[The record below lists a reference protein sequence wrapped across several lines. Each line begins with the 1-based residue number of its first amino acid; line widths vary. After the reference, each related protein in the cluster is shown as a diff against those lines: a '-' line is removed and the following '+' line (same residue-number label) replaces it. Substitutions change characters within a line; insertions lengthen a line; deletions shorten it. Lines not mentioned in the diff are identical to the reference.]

1 MKKVFINGC
10 FDILHIGHVRLF
22 DYAKIFGDQ
31 LIVAIDSDKRVKELK
46 GDSRPINNQNDRK
59 EMLLS
64 NKNIDYVFIFDSA
77 EELEDLISDIS
88 PNVMVV
94 GDEYKDK
101 KVIGS
106 EYAKKLKF
114 FKKIHGYSTS
124 STIQNTITR

>member
-1 MKKVFINGC
+1 MKKVFVNGC

-64 NKNIDYVFIFDSA
+64 NKNIDHVFIFDSA
-77 EELEDLISDIS
+77 EELEDLIFDIS
-88 PNVMVV
+88 PNVMIV

-101 KVIGS
+101 KVIGG
-106 EYAKKLKF
+106 EYAKK
-114 FKKIHGYSTS
+114 
-124 STIQNTITR
+124 